1 MHTSKYILRMNLKE
15 DSQIVSDNVG
25 VEKDMGFEGFFYVF
39 FYLSLFSKALGHH
52 NVIGK
57 RPASIDRKW
66 LNIIFKYSHFIIKK
80 TFRRG

>member
-1 MHTSKYILRMNLKE
+1 MNLKE

-25 VEKDMGFEGFFYVF
+25 VEKDMGFDGFLYVF
-39 FYLSLFSKALGHH
+39 SFSLFSKALGHL

-66 LNIIFKYSHFIIKK
+66 LNSIFKYSDFVNKK
-80 TFRRG
+80 NFSPRLI